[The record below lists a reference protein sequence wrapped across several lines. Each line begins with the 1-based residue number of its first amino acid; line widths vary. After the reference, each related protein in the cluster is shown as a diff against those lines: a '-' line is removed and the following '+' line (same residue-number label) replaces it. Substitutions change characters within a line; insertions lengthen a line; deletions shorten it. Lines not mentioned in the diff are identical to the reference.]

1 MSWAVKTRRL
11 SVSPIAHMAR
21 PAGVR
26 RERILS
32 APERG
37 DILAL
42 YPEGDPFRDLLVAL
56 AESGARPG
64 EIIRLTAADVDLA
77 GGVAT
82 LAEHKTGSKTG
93 APRTIY
99 LTADLSAVLARLV
112 ALRPAGPLL
121 RNADGNP
128 WTLQAINCRFR
139 RKRARKV
146 DPMDADVT
154 AYVYRSSWTTDALEN
169 EVPIAT
175 VAELLGHT
183 STAMVSKHYSKL
195 AAKKDYLRR
204 AAQQAVKKP
213 GGDPLT

>member
-1 MSWAVKTRRL
+1 M
-11 SVSPIAHMAR
+11 
-21 PAGVR
+21 
-26 RERILS
+26 
-32 APERG
+32 
-37 DILAL
+37 
-42 YPEGDPFRDLLVAL
+42 
-56 AESGARPG
+56 AESGARSG
-64 EIIRLTAADVDLA
+64 EVIRLTAADVDLP

-82 LAEHKTGSKTG
+82 LADHKTGGKTG
-93 APRTIY
+93 AARFIY
-99 LTADLSAVLARLV
+99 LTADLAAVLARLV
-112 ALRPAGPLL
+112 ILHPSGLL
-121 RNADGNP
+121 FRNAVGNP

-146 DPMDADVT
+146 DPLDADVT

-213 GGDPLT
+213 GGDPPT